1 MFIFQ
6 PVINI
11 SVTIGLIV
19 FVTKH
24 IGSHIFKYGQ
34 YFAFFIWIVFF
45 LISFD
50 KYHPYQLSI
59 ILNALKALQCFK
71 PTLSSLLINNW
82 NLSSDEFSTYNY
94 FCQYQVGDLQD

>member
-24 IGSHIFKYGQ
+24 IGSQIFKYGQ

-45 LISFD
+45 
-50 KYHPYQLSI
+50 
-59 ILNALKALQCFK
+59 
-71 PTLSSLLINNW
+71 
-82 NLSSDEFSTYNY
+82 
-94 FCQYQVGDLQD
+94 